1 MKHVRGLG
9 GGGVF
14 INYHVWIPVLGVK
27 DVSSDGRNT
36 GKDIMELLLNAT
48 EVFLDGD

>member
-1 MKHVRGLG
+1 MKYIFGIDHTGF
-9 GGGVF
+9 F
-14 INYHVWIPVLGVK
+14 IDYCVWEPVLGVK
-27 DVSSDGRNT
+27 CSLYDERNT